1 MKMKD
6 LGWVVDDVSSSC
18 TEPAKVKGLIDESMD
33 ILREDLGNGKG
44 WLIEKEPNTPYIIV
58 GDLHGDLHSL
68 KQLLSKI
75 NDRALGKGDLTLV
88 FMGDYIDRGPYQ
100 LETLLTVLNL
110 KVLYPHNVVLL
121 RGNHEPPKDLI
132 PYPHDFPEELRLR
145 FGYSV
150 GMDLYQKFLSLF
162 QLMPAV
168 LHVRKEMII
177 LHGGLPTETFK
188 KTDTLHEYFMG
199 KSREQGKR
207 VLTEILWN
215 DPIEFNLPSTP
226 SPRGVG
232 YLFGKPVTQWVIKK
246 FRINA
251 VFRGHEPVDNGYKMN
266 HEGRVITLFSR
277 LGPPYFNRRAAY
289 AVVDPEISNWWKKIK
304 HFIVTFSNDKIAL

>member
-1 MKMKD
+1 MKD
-6 LGWVVDDVSSSC
+6 LRWVVNDVSSYSPEP
-18 TEPAKVKGLIDESMD
+18 TEIKELINESKEVF
-33 ILREDLGNGKG
+33 REDLEKGKG
-44 WLIEKEPNTPYIIV
+44 WLIEKEPNKPFIIV

-68 KQLLSKI
+68 KHILSKI
-75 NDRALGKGDLTLV
+75 NERALSKGELTLV
-88 FMGDYIDRGPYQ
+88 FMGDYVDRGPNQ
-100 LETLLTVLNL
+100 LETLLSVLKL
-110 KVLYPHNVVLL
+110 KVLYPRNVVLL

-132 PYPHDFPEELRLR
+132 PYPHNFPEELRLR
-145 FGYSV
+145 FGFAV
-150 GMDLYQKFLSLF
+150 GMDLYEEFLNLF
-162 QLMPAV
+162 QMFPAV
-168 LHVRKEMII
+168 LHVRKEMIV

-188 KTDTLHEYFMG
+188 KSDTLHEYFMG
-199 KSREQGKR
+199 RSREQGKR

-246 FRINA
+246 FRVDA

-289 AVVDPEISNWWKKIK
+289 AAVDPEISNWWKKIK
-304 HFIVTFSNDKIAL
+304 HFIITFSNNIATS